1 MKLKFAFMNK
11 DNVEYMPKRYDWL
24 RPESHGLAYNIL
36 GRNKKQVKKISRFNK
51 TNLHNPRG
59 HTNLV
64 VKLSG
69 DCRWWDLDF
78 FKLVFKFKKVGYEI
92 TI

>member
-11 DNVEYMPKRYDWL
+11 DNVKYMPKRYDWL
-24 RPESHGLAYNIL
+24 EPKKHSLAYSQL
-36 GRNKKQVKKISRFNK
+36 SRDKKQVKKISRYDK
-51 TNLHNPRG
+51 TNLYNPRG

-69 DCRWWDLDF
+69 DCKWWDLDF
-78 FKLVFKFKKVGYEI
+78 FRLVFRFKKVG
-92 TI
+92 